1 MAAATAV
8 TAAHQQ
14 GARIIFIDETTFT
27 SQTILEKAWAH
38 KDAPMAV
45 TDRQLK
51 SGRLNLIMAVSED
64 RGIDDWYTTFENL
77 GSGFTITLLESIAA
91 NNSGWVV
98 VFLDNAAFHRSKRV
112 GERAA
117 ELGIQLVFNAAYSPA
132 YNPIEL
138 EFGPLKH
145 YYKCERLRSMYDQ
158 KNNLQNQLV
167 YAAIEKLN
175 KQGIMNT
182 CTRGLQK
189 LKGLIAT

>member
-8 TAAHQQ
+8 TAAHQH

-51 SGRLNLIMAVSED
+51 SGRLSLIMAISED
-64 RGIDDWYTTFENL
+64 RGIDDSYTTFENL

-91 NNSGWVV
+91 NNSGPVV

-132 YNPIEL
+132 YNPIESWKDYL
-138 EFGPLKH
+138 TMTWPCNRPSITTLD
-145 YYKCERLRSMYDQ
+145 ER
-158 KNNLQNQLV
+158 K
-167 YAAIEKLN
+167 
-175 KQGIMNT
+175 T
-182 CTRGLQK
+182 CTRYPRCNVRPN
-189 LKGLIAT
+189 